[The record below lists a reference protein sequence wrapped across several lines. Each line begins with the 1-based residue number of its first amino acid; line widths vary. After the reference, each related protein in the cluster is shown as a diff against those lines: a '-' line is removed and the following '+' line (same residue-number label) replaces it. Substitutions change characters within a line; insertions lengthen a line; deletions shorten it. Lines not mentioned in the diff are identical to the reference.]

1 MKIISK
7 SGVVIAECGIEMASQ
22 VLAGLG
28 LKEDQVT
35 LEYSSEESKQIVRQ
49 RINQVADS
57 ASREGV
63 LSDVLGVVVVGLA
76 QLTVALSKA
85 KTLADVNAAAQPLA
99 DIGAAVD
106 SAVKSG
112 ALKLPY
118 MVKSGGAQGVLADMT
133 KLSNGV
139 AAVFAA
145 AQTPA
150 K

>member
-1 MKIISK
+1 MNEQNSPMIS
-7 SGVVIAECGIEMASQ
+7 V
-22 VLAGLG
+22 
-28 LKEDQVT
+28 
-35 LEYSSEESKQIVRQ
+35 EERAAIYRDVDRQRVRQ
-49 RINQVADS
+49 AIDGVAD
-57 ASREGV
+57 AKSREGV
-63 LSDVLGVVVVGLA
+63 MSDVLGVIVVGLA

-99 DIGAAVD
+99 DIGVAVD
-106 SAVKSG
+106 AAVKSG

-118 MVKSGGAQGVLADMT
+118 MVKTGGAQGVLADMT
-133 KLSNGV
+133 KLSNSV

>member
-1 MKIISK
+1 MGWIGIRKGEQHPLGDVPPSLLQDKQFLAQFDSVIPDAFEKRQLIRK
-7 SGVVIAECGIEMASQ
+7 SIDA
-22 VLAGLG
+22 
-28 LKEDQVT
+28 
-35 LEYSSEESKQIVRQ
+35 
-49 RINQVADS
+49 VADGP
-57 ASREGV
+57 SREGV
-63 LSDVLGVVVVGLA
+63 ISDILGVVVVGLA

-106 SAVKSG
+106 TAVKSG

-118 MVKSGGAQGVLADMT
+118 MVKTGGAQGVLADMT

-145 AQTPA
+145 TQAPA

>member
-1 MKIISK
+1 MN
-7 SGVVIAECGIEMASQ
+7 
-22 VLAGLG
+22 
-28 LKEDQVT
+28 DQN
-35 LEYSSEESKQIVRQ
+35 
-49 RINQVADS
+49 NQVDFSNLTSSQKADMVKQWDGQQ
-57 ASREGV
+57 AQIAKDRLRMQIENVADGKTREGIV
-63 LSDVLGVVVVGLA
+63 SDVLGVVVVGLA

-99 DIGAAVD
+99 DIGTVVD
-106 SAVKSG
+106 AAVKSG

-118 MVKSGGAQGVLADMT
+118 MVKTGGAQGVLADMT

>member
-1 MKIISK
+1 MSGKNQSHASPTAATDKGPDDARK
-7 SGVVIAECGIEMASQ
+7 SALRAAIERQA
-22 VLAGLG
+22 
-28 LKEDQVT
+28 DQLT
-35 LEYSSEESKQIVRQ
+35 
-49 RINQVADS
+49 
-57 ASREGV
+57 REGV

-76 QLTVALSKA
+76 QLTVGLSKA

-99 DIGAAVD
+99 DIGTAVD
-106 SAVKSG
+106 AAVKSG
-112 ALKLPY
+112 ELTLPY
-118 MVKSGGAQGVLADMT
+118 MVKPTGAHGVLADMT